1 MRKRKRRMKLTKG
14 ERLVYSMGFMALG
27 ITILLKIFC
36 GATVSNLK
44 MDIEEINYNIE
55 NQSKKIESLSMK
67 ISELTSFDNVKDIVK
82 DMGLAYNNDNIV
94 VISD

>member
-1 MRKRKRRMKLTKG
+1 MKRRRRMKITRG
-14 ERLVYSMGFMALG
+14 ERLVYNMGIFALG

-44 MDIEEINYNIE
+44 MDIEQLNYNIDS
-55 NQSKKIESLSMK
+55 QSKKIESLSMK

-94 VISD
+94 IVD